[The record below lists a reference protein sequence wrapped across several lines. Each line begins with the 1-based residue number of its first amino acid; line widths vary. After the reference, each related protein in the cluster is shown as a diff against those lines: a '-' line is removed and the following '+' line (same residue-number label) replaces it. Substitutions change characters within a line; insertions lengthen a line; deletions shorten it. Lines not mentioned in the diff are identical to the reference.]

1 MNIIYQGRTKQIE
14 KGLTVK
20 EALEEEI
27 KNNKYEV
34 IGCLYNNDY
43 KNLETPVEEGTKIEL
58 IDISSKEGMKIY
70 VRTIVYIMG
79 KAFENL
85 YQREK
90 IMVEYQLGNAMYC
103 KCDNIE
109 ITEEFIKNL
118 KDEMQKIIEKDEKI
132 TKVEMTR
139 KEAETFYE
147 ENDSS
152 RGRLQFDLEGNEPIY
167 MYFCGKYYNYCYG
180 TLANRTG
187 IIKIFDVIKYGDGFL
202 IRYPSSKEPTKMP
215 EFHETKKLALA
226 LEEFEKI
233 HSVLDVLTVY
243 KLNKAIEEDRIKD
256 VIMLAEALHEKKI
269 ANIADDIAKRKNVK
283 MVLIAGPSSSGKTTF
298 AQRLGIQLR
307 LNGLKPV
314 TISVDN
320 YFVER
325 QDTPRDENGEYN
337 FECIEAIDLKL
348 FNEHLVKLLN
358 GEEIEVPE
366 FDFSVG
372 TKRYNG
378 KKMKLADDEILVI
391 EGIHCLNDKLTSQI
405 SKEQKY
411 KIYISALTVL
421 NMDRYNRISTT
432 DTRLVRR
439 IVRDYQ
445 FRGYSA
451 LHTLNTWHKVTEGE
465 EKNIFPYQESA
476 NTIFNT
482 SLIYELNALKPIAMP
497 LLEAITDEYKEYAE
511 AQRLINILKYFKEI
525 PKDYVPNNSLL
536 KEFLGGGTFDLH

>member
-1 MNIIYQGRTKQIE
+1 MNIIYQGRTKKIE

-20 EALEEEI
+20 EALKKEI
-27 KNNKYEV
+27 NENKYEV

-43 KNLETPVEEGTKIEL
+43 RNLETEVEEGARIEL

-85 YQREK
+85 YNREK

-103 KCDNIE
+103 KCDNIQ
-109 ITEEFIKNL
+109 ITDEFITKLKN
-118 KDEMQKIIEKDEKI
+118 EMQKIIEKDEKI

-139 KEAETFYE
+139 KEAEKFYE
-147 ENDSS
+147 ENNSS
-152 RGRLQFDLEGNEPIY
+152 RGRLQFDLKGNKPIY
-167 MYFCGKYYNYCYG
+167 MYYCGNYYNYCYG

-215 EFHETKKLALA
+215 EFHETKKLAWA

-366 FDFSVG
+366 FDFNVG

-378 KKMKLADDEILVI
+378 KKMRLAEDEILVI

-405 SKEQKY
+405 SKDQKY

-432 DTRLVRR
+432 DTRLIRR

-465 EKNIFPYQESA
+465 QKNIFPYQELA

-497 LLEAITDEYKEYAE
+497 LLQEITDEYREYAE
-511 AQRLINILKYFKEI
+511 AQRLINILKYFREV
-525 PKDYVPNNSLL
+525 PKSYVPNNSLL